1 LADDWATEDDGG
13 GGPSFGLHGP
23 HHSVSYSP
31 HQQDVGVREQTIQ
44 AIQFATFLKAEIVVQ
59 RTNERKCGYLI
70 QPKVWFRK
78 MTPVVS
84 EMLEDLGLSSQKSY
98 VKEEDIGVIL
108 NAVRGLEDFSATP
121 EGIEMVRRFN
131 GRLTQPTTYDEVVSV
146 LSLLDEEARKMK
158 SL

>member
-1 LADDWATEDDGG
+1 M
-13 GGPSFGLHGP
+13 
-23 HHSVSYSP
+23 
-31 HQQDVGVREQTIQ
+31 REQTIQ

-78 MTPVVS
+78 MTPIVS
-84 EMLEDLGLSSQKSY
+84 EMLEDLGLLPQKSY

-121 EGIEMVRRFN
+121 EGIGMVRHFN
-131 GRLTQPTTYDEVVSV
+131 GRIKQPTTYDEVVSV
-146 LSLLDEEARKMK
+146 LALLDDEAFKMK